1 MFRVYES
8 RENIP
13 TSDVA
18 DSLITGSRLDQEVQW
33 CSGLVSMSHRLTSV
47 VTSVVT
53 MYAAGVRGGGH
64 PPGAGRQPRHGAAAA
79 ARHRG
84 LGRGRLQENQG
95 AGLEEQVSI

>member
-1 MFRVYES
+1 
-8 RENIP
+8 
-13 TSDVA
+13 
-18 DSLITGSRLDQEVQW
+18 
-33 CSGLVSMSHRLTSV
+33 
-47 VTSVVT
+47 

>member
-1 MFRVYES
+1 MT
-8 RENIP
+8 N
-13 TSDVA
+13 
-18 DSLITGSRLDQEVQW
+18 
-33 CSGLVSMSHRLTSV
+33 V

-53 MYAAGVRGGGH
+53 MHAAGVRGGGH

-95 AGLEEQVSI
+95 AGLEEQVSITFTSHNTSRLRVAHQLSLHN